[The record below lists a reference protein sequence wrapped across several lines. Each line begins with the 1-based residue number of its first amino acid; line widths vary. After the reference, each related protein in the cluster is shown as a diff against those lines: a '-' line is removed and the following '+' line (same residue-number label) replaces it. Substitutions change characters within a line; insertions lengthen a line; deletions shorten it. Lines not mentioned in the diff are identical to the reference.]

1 MNFLNSKNKVGS
13 SFILLFSLIYL
24 AAIFEIPV
32 NESLSYDVVSART
45 LPYCLALVAILVCL
59 LQIFVSAED
68 DAEDDAEESL
78 YAAIQGFQWQ
88 PCLQLT
94 AAMFLYGMSFEFL
107 GFLLATFLFLLVGFA
122 ILKEKR
128 YLLSLSVAGG
138 VALFMWLVLTQL
150 FSIHLDSGEVYRM
163 IFGS

>member
-68 DAEDDAEESL
+68 DSEESL
-78 YAAIQGFQWQ
+78 HTAIQGFQWR

-128 YLLSLSVAGG
+128 YLLSLAVAAG

-163 IFGS
+163 FFGS

>member
-1 MNFLNSKNKVGS
+1 MNFLNSKTKVGS

-68 DAEDDAEESL
+68 DAEESL
-78 YAAIQGFQWQ
+78 QAAIQGFQWR
-88 PCLQLT
+88 PCLLLT

-163 IFGS
+163 FFGS

>member
-68 DAEDDAEESL
+68 DAEENL

-150 FSIHLDSGEVYRM
+150 FSIYLDSGEVYRM

>member
-1 MNFLNSKNKVGS
+1 M
-13 SFILLFSLIYL
+13 
-24 AAIFEIPV
+24 
-32 NESLSYDVVSART
+32 
-45 LPYCLALVAILVCL
+45 AILVSL
-59 LQIFVSAED
+59 LELFVSAED
-68 DAEDDAEESL
+68 NSEESL
-78 YAAIQGFQWQ
+78 YTAIQGFQWR

-128 YLLSLSVAGG
+128 YLLSLAVAAG

-163 IFGS
+163 FFGS

>member
-24 AAIFEIPV
+24 AAIFKIPV

>member
-1 MNFLNSKNKVGS
+1 MSFLNSKNKVGS

-68 DAEDDAEESL
+68 DAEESL
-78 YAAIQGFQWQ
+78 QAAIQGFQWR
-88 PCLQLT
+88 PCLLLT

-163 IFGS
+163 FFGS